1 MILSTTLIFIVI
13 IIFVGALIRSSL
25 GFGEAVVGMPLLAF
39 IIDIKSA
46 TPIMALTASTLA
58 VLLLITSWKKVSLK
72 DVWPF
77 VISTL
82 FGLPLGLY
90 YLKNTSDDVI
100 KMILGILLV
109 LFGIYYLT
117 NDNLPYL
124 KTEKLSVPFGFFAGI
139 LGGAYNTNGPPTV
152 IYGVLRRWPPES
164 FRATLQGIFFPTGL
178 IITLSHGISGLWTD
192 FVISSY
198 LVSFPFILIAFYIG
212 NKLHHRINENR
223 FKKIIYIFILIIG
236 AALIINSIVR

>member
-1 MILSTTLIFIVI
+1 MIPSTTLILIVI
-13 IIFVGALIRSSL
+13 IVFIGALIRSSI

-58 VLLLITSWKKVSLK
+58 LLLIITSWKKVSLK
-72 DVWPF
+72 DAWPF

-90 YLKNTSDDVI
+90 YLKNTSDDAI
-100 KMILGILLV
+100 KFILGILLI
-109 LFGIYYLT
+109 LFGIYYLA

-124 KTEKLSVPFGFFAGI
+124 KTERMSVPFGFLAGI

-152 IYGVLRRWPPES
+152 IYGVLRRWPPEK

-178 IITLSHGISGLWTD
+178 IITLSHGLTGLWTD
-192 FVISSY
+192 FVLNSF
-198 LVSFPFILIAFYIG
+198 LVSFPFILLAFYLG

-223 FKKIIYIFILIIG
+223 FKRIIYIFILIIG
-236 AALIINSIVR
+236 AVLIINSIL